1 MNRLLGRLVLP
12 LVAATVLTACASQYY
27 AEPPKPTP
35 PPAGPVLRV
44 GVTPTYPPIIF
55 KQGDQIVGVES
66 ELAALLGARLGRTA
80 QLFEMPFTEQIDA
93 LLAGRTDIVMSGMS
107 VTDARKL
114 RVVFTEPY
122 LEAGL
127 MAAVRTADTGR
138 YPSRE
143 AVLATNAT
151 VGVIEGTTGDVFVQ
165 RNFPNARRVA
175 FSRASDGALGL
186 RRHTVDVFVHDAPS
200 IAWLVSANE
209 AELAAIRQLLNREPL
224 AWAVRPAD
232 TALLQQVNAALAGW
246 KQDGTLAGILGRWL
260 PYLNRAER
268 APAPLLGQQVQ
279 RPARRSR
286 NGAKCRRSSVR
297 TPRARRRSA
306 TAISEASVRPRS

>member
-12 LVAATVLTACASQYY
+12 LAVAAVLTGCASDQYY
-27 AEPPKPTP
+27 ATPPKEAP

-66 ELAALLGARLGRTA
+66 ELAALLAARLGRTA

-114 RVVFTEPY
+114 RVAFTEPY
-122 LEAGL
+122 LEGGL
-127 MAAVRTADTGR
+127 MAAVRTADVGR
-138 YPSRE
+138 YPSRD
-143 AVLATNAT
+143 AVLGTIAT

-186 RRHTVDVFVHDAPS
+186 RRRTVDMFIHDAPS

-209 AELAAIRQLLNREPL
+209 ADLAAIRQYLNREPL
-224 AWAVRPAD
+224 AWAVRLTD
-232 TALLQQVNAALAGW
+232 TELLNQVNTVLAGW
-246 KQDGTLAGILGRWL
+246 KADGTLAAVLGRWL
-260 PYLNRAER
+260 PYL
-268 APAPLLGQQVQ
+268 G
-279 RPARRSR
+279 RP
-286 NGAKCRRSSVR
+286 G
-297 TPRARRRSA
+297 
-306 TAISEASVRPRS
+306 